1 MKIVGR
7 LIQDTQV
14 KEYNGKNGKSYK
26 GGFVIE
32 TQEQFSK
39 KIHFDLWGQDKCNAV
54 AGVPKNTLV
63 EVSFD
68 LESSEYN
75 GKWYTNARCY
85 NFDYANQQQV
95 LPQQPQ
101 MAIPQQPNYPQQMPT
116 QPQMQQQAQGT
127 FNTPPTQEDKVLPF

>member
-7 LIQDTQV
+7 LIQVIQGT
-14 KEYNGKNGKSYK
+14 EYNGKNGKSFK
-26 GGFVIE
+26 GGFIIE
-32 TQEQFSK
+32 TQEQFPK

-54 AGVPKNTLV
+54 AVVPSNTLI

-68 LESSEYN
+68 LESREYN

-95 LPQQPQ
+95 LPQQP
-101 MAIPQQPNYPQQMPT
+101 ICPQQM
-116 QPQMQQQAQGT
+116 QPQMPTAPQMQPQPQGT
-127 FNTPPTQEDKVLPF
+127 FNTPPTQEYKVLPF

>member
-7 LIQDTQV
+7 LIQVIQGT
-14 KEYNGKNGKSYK
+14 EYNGKNGKSFK

-32 TQEQFSK
+32 TQEQFPK

-54 AGVPKNTLV
+54 AVVPKNTLV

-68 LESSEYN
+68 LESREYN

-101 MAIPQQPNYPQQMPT
+101 
-116 QPQMQQQAQGT
+116 GT

>member
-7 LIQDTQV
+7 LIQVIQGT
-14 KEYNGKNGKSYK
+14 EYNGKNGKSFK

-32 TQEQFSK
+32 TQEQFPK

-54 AGVPKNTLV
+54 AVVPKNTLV

-68 LESSEYN
+68 LESREYN

-95 LPQQPQ
+95 LPQQP
-101 MAIPQQPNYPQQMPT
+101 NYPQQMPT
-116 QPQMQQQAQGT
+116 QPQMQQQPQGT
-127 FNTPPTQEDKVLPF
+127 FNTPPTQEDKVSPF